1 MILQAYKINGQTI
14 NVDIFNWR
22 NNQLNGNKP
31 WIVSETLRE
40 GYTDIS
46 SIVSWYEIGHN
57 VKDYTYVRERIR
69 DLYNQI
75 GYENLTQQEKDI
87 VSYLFI
93 SSKIERGVILS
104 EEEEEEFNKWCVLI
118 ENSQECRLKRWE
130 TAKKYISFKLT
141 QINSSDLANSTS
153 KLCYEYINYNITTK
167 IEDGV
172 SGLFDYLKGEG
183 DYTLTGYPS
192 KSYWTQQD
200 QDKIMDIL
208 ENGNY

>member
-104 EEEEEEFNKWCVLI
+104 EEEEFNKWCVLI

>member
-14 NVDIFNWR
+14 NVDVFNWKIS
-22 NNQLNGNKP
+22 QLNGNRP
-31 WIVSETLRE
+31 WVVSETLLS
-40 GYTDIS
+40 GYTYIT

-57 VKDYTYVRERIR
+57 IKDYTYVRDRIK

-87 VSYLFI
+87 VSELFI
-93 SSKIERGVILS
+93 SSKIQRSNILS
-104 EEEEEEFNKWCVLI
+104 EEEEFNKWCVLI
-118 ENSQECRLKRWE
+118 ENSQDCRFKRWE
-130 TAKKYISFKLT
+130 AAKKYISFKLT

-153 KLCYEYINYNITTK
+153 ELCYNYINYNITKK
-167 IEDGV
+167 IDDGV

-183 DYTLTGYPS
+183 DFINNGYPS
-192 KSYWTQQD
+192 KSYWTQED
-200 QDKIMDIL
+200 QNRIMDIL

>member
-22 NNQLNGNKP
+22 NSQLNGNKP

-46 SIVSWYEIGHN
+46 SIVSWYEIGYN

-75 GYENLTQQEKDI
+75 GYQNLTQQEKDI
-87 VSYLFI
+87 VSHLFI
-93 SSKIERGVILS
+93 SSKIERDVILS
-104 EEEEEEFNKWCVLI
+104 EEEEFNKWRTLI
-118 ENSQECRLKRWE
+118 ENSQDCRLKRWE

-183 DYTLTGYPS
+183 DYT
-192 KSYWTQQD
+192 
-200 QDKIMDIL
+200 
-208 ENGNY
+208 

>member
-22 NNQLNGNKP
+22 NSQLNGNKP

-46 SIVSWYEIGHN
+46 SIVSWYEIGYN

-75 GYENLTQQEKDI
+75 GYQNLTQQEKDI
-87 VSYLFI
+87 VSHLFI
-93 SSKIERGVILS
+93 SSKIERDVILS
-104 EEEEEEFNKWCVLI
+104 EEEEFNKWRTLI
-118 ENSQECRLKRWE
+118 ENSQDCRLKRWE

-183 DYTLTGYPS
+183 DYTLNGYPS
-192 KSYWTQQD
+192 KPYWTQQD

-208 ENGNY
+208 EDGNY